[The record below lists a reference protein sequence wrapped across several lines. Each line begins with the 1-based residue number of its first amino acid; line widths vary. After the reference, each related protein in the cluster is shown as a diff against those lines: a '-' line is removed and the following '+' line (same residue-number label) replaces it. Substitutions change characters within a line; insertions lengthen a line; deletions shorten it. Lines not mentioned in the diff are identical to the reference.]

1 MDEAGAASSA
11 QLLSPIGMQLVLTPI
26 HLLALNIY
34 NEPKAALAERAQQ
47 AGRTRS
53 RSRARARSRTLTLIL
68 TLTRTRTLTLSR
80 WGASCPP
87 PRSRAWA
94 ASAART
100 AWAA

>member
-53 RSRARARSRTLTLIL
+53 RSRARSRTLTLIL
-68 TLTRTRTLTLSR
+68 TLTLTLTLTLSR

>member
-53 RSRARARSRTLTLIL
+53 RSRARARAR
-68 TLTRTRTLTLSR
+68 TRTRTLTLSR

-100 AWAA
+100 AWAAS

>member
-53 RSRARARSRTLTLIL
+53 RSRARSRTLTLIL
-68 TLTRTRTLTLSR
+68 TLTLTLTLTLSR

-100 AWAA
+100 AWAAS

>member
-47 AGRTRS
+47 AGR
-53 RSRARARSRTLTLIL
+53 
-68 TLTRTRTLTLSR
+68 
-80 WGASCPP
+80 
-87 PRSRAWA
+87 
-94 ASAART
+94 ART
-100 AWAA
+100 